1 MTTCLIVDDELDIR
15 TLIALSLRREGVTCH
30 LAADLASARTEL
42 AEFGAT
48 FDFCLTDMRLPDGDG
63 LDLLDEI
70 RQQFPHLPVAVIT
83 AHGQVDAAV
92 RALKAGAFDFVS
104 KPIEQQV
111 LKRLLRDALNAN
123 AADRAGQQRRAGHRE
138 NPAIAGEP
146 VTREFGAGEATHE
159 SQSPLIGRSRS
170 MQLLRETIGKVAR
183 SQAPVFIFGESGTG
197 KELVARQIHALSGR
211 SEGPFIP
218 VNCGAIPAELIESE
232 LFGHKKGAFTGAHQA
247 YEGLFRAAEGGSLF
261 LDEVADL
268 PVGLQV
274 KLLRAIQER
283 KVRPVGEHAE
293 VPIDV
298 RIISA
303 SHQDLGAAVQAGRF
317 RHDLF
322 YRLNVI
328 ELRVPPLRA
337 RLDDLPELSAH
348 LLAKL
353 AEREHRSPPSL
364 TSQSL
369 DWLAQQPFEG
379 NVRELENLLERALA
393 LTDGDTLGVGSLSH
407 SPATAADTL
416 GKYGDSPAERP
427 GNNPAERKRDTSG
440 GKFAASAQ
448 VASITASAPAH
459 GIGSNWNAAPP
470 GNALE
475 AEEQRQVLSAL
486 EMTRWNRSE
495 AARHLGL
502 TLRQLRYRLAK
513 WGVE

>member
-1 MTTCLIVDDELDIR
+1 MTACLIVDDEHDIR

-30 LAADLASARTEL
+30 LAADLASARAQL
-42 AEFGAT
+42 AELGHT
-48 FDFCLTDMRLPDGDG
+48 LSFCLTDMRLPDGDG

-70 RQQFPHLPVAVIT
+70 RQRFPDLPVAVIT

-104 KPIEQQV
+104 KPIEQLV
-111 LKRLLRDALNAN
+111 LKRLLRDALKTKTLDEASLD
-123 AADRAGQQRRAGHRE
+123 A
-138 NPAIAGEP
+138 
-146 VTREFGAGEATHE
+146 EATDTPE
-159 SQSPLIGRSRS
+159 QERVIEDSQHDLGLIVMAEEPRADTSPLIGQSRA
-170 MQLLRETIGKVAR
+170 MQILRKTIRKVAR
-183 SQAPVFIFGESGTG
+183 SQAPVFICGESGTG
-197 KELVARQIHALSGR
+197 KELVARQIHAQSGR
-211 SEGPFIP
+211 ADGPFIA

-247 YEGLFRAAEGGSLF
+247 HEGLFRAAEGGSLF

-268 PVGLQV
+268 PLGLQV

-303 SHQDLGAAVQAGRF
+303 SHQDLNAAVREGHF

-337 RLDDLPELSAH
+337 RLEDLPELCTH
-348 LLAKL
+348 ILRKL
-353 AEREHRSPPSL
+353 AEREHRHAPHL
-364 TSQSL
+364 TTDALS
-369 DWLAQQPFEG
+369 WLAQQPFEG
-379 NVRELENLLERALA
+379 NVRALENRLERAIA
-393 LTDGDTLGVGSLSH
+393 LTDGDRLGIPELTDFPDSH
-407 SPATAADTL
+407 A
-416 GKYGDSPAERP
+416 YDSPAGQGAVPRNTIAVTE
-427 GNNPAERKRDTSG
+427 PAWV
-440 GKFAASAQ
+440 AAQPS
-448 VASITASAPAH
+448 S
-459 GIGSNWNAAPP
+459 
-470 GNALE
+470 ALE

-486 EMTRWNRSE
+486 ESTRWNRSE
-495 AARHLGL
+495 AARRLGL
-502 TLRQLRYRLAK
+502 SLRQLRYRLSK